1 MTQQVGPGASEARAQ
16 RAFARR
22 RWARRWLSWRRALL
36 ALATL
41 LALGLGAY
49 AVWFSSWLA
58 AEQVT
63 VAGASQLA
71 PDEVEQAAGVP
82 LGEPLAR
89 VDLDAVRT
97 RVSSLAMVSEVD
109 VVRRWPHT
117 VAITVVERQAV
128 AVVQIGTA
136 LRGLDAEGVVFR
148 DYATAPPDLP
158 RVQTASGASS
168 EALREAAA
176 VVSALPEDLVP
187 RVDFVSVASIDRI
200 ELALRDGRTVVW
212 GSAEDSER
220 KAEVL
225 AVLLEQQARVYD
237 VSVPATPT
245 TRQ

>member
-1 MTQQVGPGASEARAQ
+1 MNQTRGEVRAQ

-36 ALATL
+36 ALAVLL
-41 LALGLGAY
+41 LAALGAY

-63 VAGASQLA
+63 VAGATQLA
-71 PDEVEQAAGVP
+71 PDEVEEAAGVP

-89 VDLDAVRT
+89 VDLDAVRA
-97 RVSSLAMVSEVD
+97 RVSSLAMVAEVD

-128 AVVQIGTA
+128 AVVQIGAA

-148 DYATAPPDLP
+148 DFDAAPPDLP
-158 RVQTASGASS
+158 RVQSASGASS

-176 VVSALPEDLVP
+176 VVSALPEDLAP

-200 ELALRDGRTVVW
+200 ELVLRDGRTVVW
-212 GSAEDSER
+212 GSAEESDR

-225 AVLLEQQARVYD
+225 AVLLDQPARTYD
-237 VSVPATPT
+237 VSVPANPT